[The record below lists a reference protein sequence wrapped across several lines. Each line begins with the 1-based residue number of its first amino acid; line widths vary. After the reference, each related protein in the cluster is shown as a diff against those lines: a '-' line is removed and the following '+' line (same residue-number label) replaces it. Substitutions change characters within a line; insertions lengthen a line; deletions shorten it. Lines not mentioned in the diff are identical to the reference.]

1 MILVLIIKFIN
12 HLQPHSLYNCQ
23 STCKKTFQQEV
34 INKLGLFWELVN
46 DVSTT
51 ELKRKSWWINDVM

>member
-1 MILVLIIKFIN
+1 MILVLIINFIN
-12 HLQPHSLYNCQ
+12 YLQPHSLYNCQ
-23 STCKKTFQQEV
+23 PTCKKKIYQEV

-51 ELKRKSWWINDVM
+51 ELKRKSW